1 MTPLKRAMIGGRV
14 VLDATGTGDMV
25 YGTIF
30 DQTERGKLC
39 IRPVDGS
46 EDLQADKSVLFKP
59 TDAEWKAALVAVA
72 KDAEIDATAESL
84 QRDITEMRGQL
95 SQESLDELDAQLAQA
110 ADIEQADI
118 EVPAML
124 AEGKQPAA
132 PARTLTD
139 IEEEVGRR
147 NGAVHP
153 DYLQR
158 YRKGKSAKGN
168 TGFNC
173 GDQVAA
179 ELEGKDLEQCFEYVQ
194 RVTGT
199 DYSDRWSNLNPGMR
213 RMNLGN
219 TLRRF
224 YKSQE

>member
-59 TDAEWKAALVAVA
+59 TDAEWKAALAA
-72 KDAEIDATAESL
+72 ASDRDEADLLQDAEIEQQDADMVVILAEH
-84 QRDITEMRGQL
+84 D
-95 SQESLDELDAQLAQA
+95 QA
-110 ADIEQADI
+110 ALEKITV
-118 EVPAML
+118 EVVQNIHGATSKP
-124 AEGKQPAA
+124 EA

-179 ELEGKDLEQCFEYVQ
+179 ELGGKDLEECFEHVQ

-219 TLRRF
+219 ALRRF

>member
-46 EDLQADKSVLFKP
+46 EDLQADKSILFKP
-59 TDAEWKAALVAVA
+59 TDAEWKAALAA
-72 KDAEIDATAESL
+72 ASARDADLAQLEQGAEIE
-84 QRDITEMRGQL
+84 QQDIDVSAL
-95 SQESLDELDAQLAQA
+95 
-110 ADIEQADI
+110 
-118 EVPAML
+118 L
-124 AEGKQPAA
+124 AEHDQALLLQGATSKPVEA

-153 DYLQR
+153 DYLKR
-158 YRKGKSAKGN
+158 YQKGRSASGN

-173 GDQVAA
+173 GDGVAF
-179 ELEGKDLEQCFEYVQ
+179 ELDGKTLDECFEYVQ
-194 RVTGT
+194 KVTGT

-219 TLRRF
+219 ALRRY
-224 YKSQE
+224 YKAQQTE